1 MLKHEDARN
10 VAAECR
16 LPQCDGRGPHC
27 RAHSVS
33 GGVGRG
39 LGTMFVFPSTSGIDH
54 ESTRNIC
61 TYRNWEQGSSTT
73 NGLLPRVATCD
84 QVCPSAWCLQ
94 AYTCFGTNGHLP
106 PFSGGYSRELCSA
119 STSAG
124 NTCGRCVHSLRCLQL
139 RAALQAHQRLCT
151 LLSTALLFTLYSK
164 PI

>member
-1 MLKHEDARN
+1 MQETWQQS
-10 VAAECR
+10 AAC
-16 LPQCDGRGPHC
+16 
-27 RAHSVS
+27 HSVMGES
-33 GGVGRG
+33 RTVQLTASAGAWGVGLERCHV
-39 LGTMFVFPSTSGIDH
+39 FVFPSTSGIDH
-54 ESTRNIC
+54 ESTRSIC

-73 NGLLPRVATCD
+73 NGLLPHVATCD

-106 PFSGGYSRELCSA
+106 PFSGGYSRELCST